1 MFMVLISK
9 KEFELL
15 KLQVLMLVLFAIF
28 TITYARLLQR
38 GPPPRNDG
46 NRKQPNSTINELF
59 ENLAKNLDQ
68 DQKDEL
74 SFINSYI
81 FDQGYQYYLKQNQER
96 KEKILVAFLGMAEE
110 LDKQTEQENKRI
122 ENDIEYFSSLN
133 NTDKDIVL
141 TKISKDLERNLND
154 TSKQFTSKLAL
165 NIIQKQI
172 EDFKAKPDRSILST
186 WDTTSSIKKQQKEE
200 QELEEIEYQIQE
212 FLDQG
217 LSDEEVK
224 KNITLFINQYFN
236 GTQNLP
242 SDINNLDQFIKN
254 ISQQEKQK
262 NSTET
267 FRNIRQEIRQII
279 RDSLREGKS
288 EDEIKETIQQFLN
301 QKGFQDLNENQKEQ
315 IQSIISNEF
324 IRFKRQ
330 EDYINTASQNS
341 TQSEDDN
348 EDDDPVD
355 TTTNGNSEE
364 QHTLI
369 YVGVFGTLIFV
380 IILLF
385 VIRRYRMKQNQ
396 SKQIRFKIQESQQEV
411 EQME

>member
-15 KLQVLMLVLFAIF
+15 KLQVLMLVLFTIF

-38 GPPPRNDG
+38 GPPPRNDD
-46 NRKQPNSTINELF
+46 NRRQHNSTINELF

-81 FDQGYQYYLKQNQER
+81 FDQGYQYYMKQNQER

-141 TKISKDLERNLND
+141 TKISKELERNLND
-154 TSKQFTSKLAL
+154 TTKQFTSKQVL

-186 WDTTSSIKKQQKEE
+186 WDTTSSIQKQKKEE

-242 SDINNLDQFIKN
+242 GDIKN
-254 ISQQEKQK
+254 IDQIIKDMSQQEKQK

-288 EDEIKETIQQFLN
+288 EDEIKETIQEFLN
-301 QKGFQDLNENQKEQ
+301 QKGFQNLNQNQKEQ
-315 IQSIISNEF
+315 IQSMISNEF

-330 EDYINTASQNS
+330 EDYKNKVSQNS

-348 EDDDPVD
+348 EDDDPID

-369 YVGVFGTLIFV
+369 YVGVFGALIFV
-380 IILLF
+380 MILLF
-385 VIRRYRMKQNQ
+385 VIRRYKMKQNQ